1 MRNLAKVLAVLVA
14 MGSLTGC
21 ANVNALKQRNKELE
35 DKYSA
40 AQKQIKNLEEQN
52 ALLAEDNEEL
62 KAKLL
67 SSPRESTKGL
77 AKDLGPDVSVRTK
90 GLATIIEL
98 PSKVFFASGSSNLS
112 PHGKRSLKR
121 VAGVLRS
128 RFAGMMYRVEGHTDS
143 DPIRLTKKKYK
154 SNWELSSARAQ
165 AVLYYLVNSE
175 GISPKQVCVVGYGQN
190 QPLVPNTS
198 AVNKSKNRRVEIV
211 VVPR

>member
-1 MRNLAKVLAVLVA
+1 MRNLAKALAA
-14 MGSLTGC
+14 MIALASLGGC
-21 ANVNALKQRNKELE
+21 AEMNRLKQRNKELE

-52 ALLAEDNEEL
+52 SLLMEDNEEL
-62 KAKLL
+62 KSKLL
-67 SSPRESTKGL
+67 TSPRRSTKAL
-77 AKDLGPDVSVRTK
+77 AKDLGPDVTVRQK

-98 PSKVFFASGSSNLS
+98 PNKVFFASGSSKLS
-112 PHGKRSLKR
+112 AHGKRSLKR

-128 RFAGMMYRVEGHTDS
+128 RFPGMMYRIEGHTDS

-154 SNWELSSARAQ
+154 SNWELSTARAQ
-165 AVLYYLVNSE
+165 AVLYYLVNHE
-175 GISPKQVCVVGYGQN
+175 GISPKQVCVVGYGQY